1 MVKSDAPVAVVEG
14 GDCMKVCS
22 DPFKVSSTLMF
33 RGFRVPVEGKG
44 KHSLAISTQPRLRRT
59 GGRGLQFWESEKRR
73 VQEKG

>member
-33 RGFRVPVEGKG
+33 GGFRVPVEGKG
-44 KHSLAISTQPRLRRT
+44 KHSLAIATLPGVCRT
-59 GGRGLQFWESEKRR
+59 GGRVLQFWESEKES
-73 VQEKG
+73 VLI